1 MAYVEQLT
9 VLFSQD
15 PLIDEVGYILD
26 EASQSFQL
34 HSHKL
39 AIALRVAPQLFREG
53 RDEFHSLNSNLNVP
67 QVPDAILARLSNATR
82 AIVLISPDF
91 YSAWN
96 TRRKLVGRSYL
107 TLNEELKFCTLVLLF
122 HPKSIDT
129 WAYRRW
135 LSACRPTEEHF
146 AYLKE
151 EIELC
156 EIIAERYPRNYH
168 AWSYR
173 HWIWLQI
180 TGMNKHKSA
189 QQTLIKEEMEMMN
202 MWCKSH
208 LMDGSGWNHRALLVS
223 SALKIEWVANVM
235 KKSAEMILSAEYE
248 YISQLL
254 SAYPKHEALWYH
266 RRFVIQQYLA
276 FAFRKETHTT
286 SCFETL
292 ICDTSKILLES
303 ICNIRKA
310 SGASESLQLA
320 WDSLHFHTTHNIC
333 KSTVQTVVT
342 EIETALRFSA
352 DVTGSNLFAKQFA
365 LWLGGSFVPQNVHDL
380 IKYQR
385 L

>member
-96 TRRKLVGRSYL
+96 TRRKLVARSYL

-135 LSACRPTEEHF
+135 LSARRPTEEHF

-156 EIIAERYPRNYH
+156 EIIAERYPPQKCSTNPNQRRNGNDEYVV
-168 AWSYR
+168 
-173 HWIWLQI
+173 QI
-180 TGMNKHKSA
+180 TLDGR
-189 QQTLIKEEMEMMN
+189 LRME
-202 MWCKSH
+202 S
-208 LMDGSGWNHRALLVS
+208 
-223 SALKIEWVANVM
+223 
-235 KKSAEMILSAEYE
+235 
-248 YISQLL
+248 
-254 SAYPKHEALWYH
+254 
-266 RRFVIQQYLA
+266 
-276 FAFRKETHTT
+276 
-286 SCFETL
+286 
-292 ICDTSKILLES
+292 
-303 ICNIRKA
+303 
-310 SGASESLQLA
+310 
-320 WDSLHFHTTHNIC
+320 
-333 KSTVQTVVT
+333 
-342 EIETALRFSA
+342 
-352 DVTGSNLFAKQFA
+352 
-365 LWLGGSFVPQNVHDL
+365 
-380 IKYQR
+380 
-385 L
+385 

>member
-1 MAYVEQLT
+1 MTHGPIGKSLAGKKN
-9 VLFSQD
+9 S
-15 PLIDEVGYILD
+15 LI
-26 EASQSFQL
+26 
-34 HSHKL
+34 
-39 AIALRVAPQLFREG
+39 
-53 RDEFHSLNSNLNVP
+53 EFVCCS
-67 QVPDAILARLSNATR
+67 
-82 AIVLISPDF
+82 
-91 YSAWN
+91 
-96 TRRKLVGRSYL
+96 
-107 TLNEELKFCTLVLLF
+107 
-122 HPKSIDT
+122 
-129 WAYRRW
+129 RW
-135 LSACRPTEEHF
+135 LSARRPTEEHF

-202 MWCKSH
+202 IWCKSH

-223 SALKIEWVANVM
+223 SALKIEWVANIM

-292 ICDTSKILLES
+292 ICDTSKILIES

-365 LWLGGSFVPQNVHDL
+365 LWLLEFCASKCTRPDKISKIVKGLRFDMNEWSQNDEIL
-380 IKYQR
+380 LKY
-385 L
+385 LFIAKA